1 MYRSISN
8 QLAAEAGITCRRGV
22 IVVGAQV
29 PITPPVRGAASGA
42 PGRSAVDVREG
53 RGLPAVVA
61 GVKVPAVTERP
72 PGVPSVVPPVGP
84 LAVPAAGLGCQQV
97 IPDEILVELRVLVL
111 SVAALL
117 VVIGLRR
124 GGGGG
129 RALPLEAGLR
139 GRDRDGDWLTCL
151 AGEPAPLPAEGADDP
166 GCDTCRMEP
175 VGASA
180 PLPVAL
186 IVPPERLP
194 DIPRVGQA
202 KRVGVEVFILAFK
215 PFRLVFFLSRHGGL
229 QVDHLEFL
237 LRQRLLQPLQ
247 VGFTSLQL
255 RLDVLHAVQVHLRHF
270 SVGKFIPPVF
280 CEFLLFPHFDVHT
293 GLLCH
298 QPQSG
303 NATVTE
309 KGGRQLSCVFRDSQ
323 WSVSQ
328 FPDKHSGGK
337 KIRLVILSRPLSDH
351 LQLHTAKWQT
361 LRVVR
366 VMQTPTLPVR

>member
-29 PITPPVRGAASGA
+29 AITPPVRGAAPGA

-53 RGLPAVVA
+53 RGQPAVVA

-72 PGVPSVVPPVGP
+72 PGVPPVGP
-84 LAVPAAGLGCQQV
+84 LVVPAAGLGCQQV

-124 GGGGG
+124 GGRG
-129 RALPLEAGLR
+129 RAPLLEAGLR

-151 AGEPAPLPAEGADDP
+151 AAEPAPLPAEGADDP
-166 GCDTCRMEP
+166 GCGTCRMEP
-175 VGASA
+175 VGDSA

-194 DIPRVGQA
+194 DIPRVGEA
-202 KRVGVEVFILAFK
+202 KRLGVKVFILAFK
-215 PFRLVFFLSRHGGL
+215 PFRLASFLARHGGL

-247 VGFTSLQL
+247 VGFTRLQL

-303 NATVTE
+303 NATVAE
-309 KGGRQLSCVFRDSQ
+309 KGGRQLSCVS
-323 WSVSQ
+323 SETVSGASLS
-328 FPDKHSGGK
+328 FPTNTAGGK
-337 KIRLVILSRPLSDH
+337 KG
-351 LQLHTAKWQT
+351 
-361 LRVVR
+361 
-366 VMQTPTLPVR
+366 